1 MQLAKEFQKGFKGS
15 LTKKPGG
22 IDLAV
27 TVLTTIHWPSYKKS
41 TDLNLPREMV
51 QCVEAFNSY
60 YQSITTARKLS
71 WIYSLGTCHVIGS
84 FDPKPIELVLSTY
97 QVYTYIYIYIY
108 TFCFGLCF
116 DLSVFLSGCCAMS
129 FQRHRKTNL
138 PGDH

>member
-1 MQLAKEFQKGFKGS
+1 MALAKENQKGFEGYVNG
-15 LTKKPGG
+15 KPGG

-27 TVLTTIHWPSYKKS
+27 TILNTGFWPSYKTS

-51 QCVEAFNSY
+51 ECVDAFNSY
-60 YQSITTARKLS
+60 YGSKTTKRKLS
-71 WIYSLGTCHVIGS
+71 WTYSLGTCHVIGS

-108 TFCFGLCF
+108 TFCFCLCF